1 MTADEFTARQ
11 STLGLTNR
19 LLADKLNCDEGSVSK
34 WKRGQTT
41 IPEYIAGYLDL
52 LVYVHQNAL
61 QVTFTLGELI
71 ALSDRAQKRGMTVN
85 AYLVDLVRQDI
96 STAHSTFISYL
107 PDTTASLKVAQDPPH
122 SAPPHKPALNKP
134 ADDV

>member
-1 MTADEFTARQ
+1 MTADEFSARQ

-96 STAHSTFISYL
+96 TAPHTTPISYL
-107 PDTTASLKVAQDPPH
+107 ADTTASLRVAEEPPPA
-122 SAPPHKPALNKP
+122 APPHKPSLNKP
-134 ADDV
+134 AEDV

>member
-19 LLADKLNCDEGSVSK
+19 QLSEKLNCDEGSVSK
-34 WKRGQTT
+34 WKRGQTS
-41 IPEYIAGYLDL
+41 IPDYIAGYLDL
-52 LVYVHQNAL
+52 LVYVHQNAV

-85 AYLVDLVRQDI
+85 AYLADLVRQDI
-96 STAHSTFISYL
+96 AAANTIPISY
-107 PDTTASLKVAQDPPH
+107 TAEPEPAPALRVAE
-122 SAPPHKPALNKP
+122 KPTAYKATLNKP
-134 ADDV
+134 AKD